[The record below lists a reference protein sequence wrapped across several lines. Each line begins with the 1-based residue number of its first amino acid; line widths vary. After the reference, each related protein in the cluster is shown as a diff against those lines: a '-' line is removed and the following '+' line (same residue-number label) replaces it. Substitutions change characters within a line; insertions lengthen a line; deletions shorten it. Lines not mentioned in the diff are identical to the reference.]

1 MLISSLVLIALF
13 WAAIKAFSI
22 RETEDEQPPENEG
35 RSYSEIRENIIS
47 LNELKDNIDL
57 INDMIADVRSCKPG
71 VVHKTV
77 SIRILENDR
86 KIHFTVTGEN
96 EVSEMLI
103 QILEKE
109 REDYSSSLRK
119 TITKIK

>member
-1 MLISSLVLIALF
+1 MLISSLILIALF

-57 INDMIADVRSCKPG
+57 INDMIADVHSCKPG

-109 REDYSSSLRK
+109 REDYSYSLRK